1 MPSSASNKSTPSKST
16 PKKLRLADYLPYQLS
31 VAANAVSQLIA
42 RAYED
47 RFGLKIPQWRIVAV
61 LADEGA
67 LTPQALCER
76 TVMDKVTVTRAA
88 QALLKR
94 RLVTREAV
102 AGDGRSHRLRLTAA
116 GDALYEE
123 VAPLAL
129 EYEAQLLDSIDAA
142 CVEQLKEQLRGLQI
156 TADALRN
163 KESRTDAQRA
173 AVRDSAGGRP
183 LGPSR
188 KLAPGRR
195 TS

>member
-1 MPSSASNKSTPSKST
+1 MPSNT

-47 RFGLKIPQWRIVAV
+47 RFSLKIPQWRIVAV

-102 AGDGRSHRLRLTAA
+102 KGDGRSHRLRLTAA
-116 GDALYEE
+116 GVALYEE

-129 EYEAQLLDSIDAA
+129 RYEAELLASIDPFR
-142 CVEQLKEQLRGLQI
+142 VEQLKEQLRGLQNA
-156 TADALRN
+156 ADALRK
-163 KESRTDAQRA
+163 KESRPRRVSNSQDA
-173 AVRDSAGGRP
+173 AVSVPDPDGAGAKAA
-183 LGPSR
+183 SR
-188 KLAPGRR
+188 RLASGRR